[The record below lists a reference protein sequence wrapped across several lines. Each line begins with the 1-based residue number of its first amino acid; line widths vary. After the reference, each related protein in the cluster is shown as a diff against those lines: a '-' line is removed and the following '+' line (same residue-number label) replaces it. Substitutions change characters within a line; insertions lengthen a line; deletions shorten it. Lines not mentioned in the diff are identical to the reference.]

1 MKKLTVCL
9 VATVLTL
16 GCCLGA
22 RAQEEDLGLLYEGL
36 FESFGGEEL
45 QEVIPQEAQEL
56 LPEDAA
62 TSPSGLMEALSL
74 RNIVNVAS
82 GGLYQIIRSC
92 LQDFSRLILV
102 VLLVVL
108 AGALSDAFHAEFA
121 APAIRICAMLGVAV
135 ATYSILSDSLT
146 RCEGAI
152 ENATTLLE
160 VVIPVLTAAGL
171 AAGRTLSSLL
181 LPVSVST
188 GITVFASFNSRVFLP
203 LMQIYFALALAA
215 SVSGAASLKSL
226 CKVFHKT
233 VVFAM
238 GFATTLMAGLLSLQ
252 KIVGASADNI
262 ATDAAKFALGSVI
275 PVVGSILTDALGTV
289 LGCIKALRGSV
300 GVVGIFVLLTLML
313 PVAVRVL
320 LQTQLCRLAGALSEL
335 FGESSVTEFLESVAA
350 VWSMLAALTVCQ
362 GVYFIAATALM
373 AT

>member
-1 MKKLTVCL
+1 M
-9 VATVLTL
+9 
-16 GCCLGA
+16 
-22 RAQEEDLGLLYEGL
+22 
-36 FESFGGEEL
+36 
-45 QEVIPQEAQEL
+45 
-56 LPEDAA
+56 
-62 TSPSGLMEALSL
+62 
-74 RNIVNVAS
+74 
-82 GGLYQIIRSC
+82 
-92 LQDFSRLILV
+92 
-102 VLLVVL
+102 
-108 AGALSDAFHAEFA
+108 
-121 APAIRICAMLGVAV
+121 

>member
-1 MKKLTVCL
+1 MECGEYAVGLDRVSCTRYPEDGESYVLEIDPSYASDPEQLGIRADTVRSRADEICVQTDGGYGVKADFINSYL
-9 VATVLTL
+9 YNNISYDQNARRVVNETL
-16 GCCLGA
+16 AGQPKTSIYTAYGA
-22 RAQEEDLGLLYEGL
+22 L
-36 FESFGGEEL
+36 FEGNA
-45 QEVIPQEAQEL
+45 AQ
-56 LPEDAA
+56 
-62 TSPSGLMEALSL
+62 SGL
-74 RNIVNVAS
+74 V
-82 GGLYQIIRSC
+82 
-92 LQDFSRLILV
+92 
-102 VLLVVL
+102 
-108 AGALSDAFHAEFA
+108 
-121 APAIRICAMLGVAV
+121 
-135 ATYSILSDSLT
+135 
-146 RCEGAI
+146 
-152 ENATTLLE
+152 
-160 VVIPVLTAAGL
+160 
-171 AAGRTLSSLL
+171 
-181 LPVSVST
+181 
-188 GITVFASFNSRVFLP
+188 
-203 LMQIYFALALAA
+203 LAA

>member
-9 VATVLTL
+9 VAAVLVF

-22 RAQEEDLGLLYEGL
+22 RAQEEDLALLYEGL
-36 FESFGGEEL
+36 FESFGGESL
-45 QEVIPQEAQEL
+45 QEAIPEEAGKL
-56 LPEDAA
+56 LPDNAA

-92 LQDFSRLILV
+92 LQDFSKLILV

-108 AGALSDAFHAEFA
+108 AGAMSDAFHAEFA

-146 RCEGAI
+146 RCEEAI
-152 ENATTLLE
+152 KSATTLLE

-188 GITVFASFNSRVFLP
+188 GITAFAAFNSRLFLP
-203 LMQIYFALALAA
+203 LMQIYFALALAS

-233 VVFAM
+233 LIFAM
-238 GFATTLMAGLLSLQ
+238 GFATTLMSGLLSLQ

-289 LGCIKALRGSV
+289 LGCIKALRGSI
-300 GVVGIFVLLTLML
+300 GVIGIFVLLTFML

-335 FGESSVTEFLESVAA
+335 FGETSVTEFLEAVSA

>member
-9 VATVLTL
+9 VAAVLTL

-36 FESFGGEEL
+36 FESFGGQEL

-188 GITVFASFNSRVFLP
+188 GITVFASFN

>member
-1 MKKLTVCL
+1 MVCVISVKCRTGKRYDASRTNGYIL
-9 VATVLTL
+9 GTGKVTPDRVAPNEPTIDT
-16 GCCLGA
+16 
-22 RAQEEDLGLLYEGL
+22 
-36 FESFGGEEL
+36 
-45 QEVIPQEAQEL
+45 
-56 LPEDAA
+56 
-62 TSPSGLMEALSL
+62 M
-74 RNIVNVAS
+74 
-82 GGLYQIIRSC
+82 
-92 LQDFSRLILV
+92 
-102 VLLVVL
+102 LLVVL